1 VFRVNANLGTAA
13 EFVAALESEGV
24 RAMVFGPQTIRM
36 VTHLDVD
43 REAIQAACDALER
56 VAGRLA
62 DQAEKADQNVA
73 V

>member
-1 VFRVNANLGTAA
+1 
-13 EFVAALESEGV
+13 
-24 RAMVFGPQTIRM
+24 MVFGPQTIRC

-43 REAIQAACDALER
+43 REDIQAACEAIER

-62 DQAEKADQNVA
+62 DQAEKADQSVA